1 MKALDKAIRMC
12 DSAYTRYMD
21 AIMSEDY
28 KVASRLY
35 RQAEQD
41 DDLTDNEVN
50 KLLIEFKN
58 KFGKGPA

>member
-41 DDLTDNEVN
+41 DELTDNEVD
-50 KLLIEFKN
+50 KLLKEFKN
-58 KFGKGPA
+58 KFSKGPA

>member
-1 MKALDKAIRMC
+1 MKALDKAIKIC
-12 DSAYTRYMD
+12 DSAYPRYRD

-50 KLLIEFKN
+50 KLLKEFKS